1 MTPDTPELPAVAR
14 YIIEMT
20 NRVRTEEKLRDVREN
35 VALSNTARAYAD
47 YLARNNLFSHTA
59 DGRKVA
65 DRVEEKGYVWCTV
78 SENLASVTDSLGF
91 ESRALAKRTVEGWLN
106 SKGHRE
112 NMLAPHVTEIGVGL
126 ARVPGTVPKY
136 VAVQL
141 FARPKSLSYTFQ
153 ITNSTREPVTYTFGG
168 ETQEIAPSMGI
179 QHQACVPSA
188 ISFDQVGKGAGA
200 REIKARYEATDGIV
214 YVLKPDKAKGVTVEI
229 EPRRRVE

>member
-1 MTPDTPELPAVAR
+1 MTVDNPELPATAR

-35 VALSNTARAYAD
+35 VALSNAARAYAE
-47 YLARNNLFSHTA
+47 YLAGNNLFSHTA

-78 SENLASVTDSLGF
+78 SENLASLSDSQGF
-91 ESRALAKRTVEGWLN
+91 QSRALARRTVEGWLN

-126 ARVPGTVPKY
+126 ARAPGAVPRY

-141 FARPKSLSYTFQ
+141 FGRPKSLSYTFQ
-153 ITNSTREPVTYTFGG
+153 ITNATREPVTYSFGG
-168 ETQEIAPSMGI
+168 ESSEIAPSMGVE
-179 QHQACVPSA
+179 HQACLPSE
-188 ISFDQVGKGAGA
+188 ISFDKIGEDAFQ
-200 REIKARYEATDGIV
+200 RSINARYEATDGIV
-214 YVLKPDKAKGVTVEI
+214 YVLKPDKAKGVKVEV